1 MRTKTLLIAAAA
13 LAAAVTS
20 SQAQT
25 VYSQNIVG
33 YANLTLSPGNYEL
46 VAPTFDLDGT
56 GTNGTITTV
65 VGTNVATGTSILVF
79 NGSGYDALTW
89 GSLGRGQ
96 PLGWTLNGAYDPT
109 YPINVGQGFWVN
121 DPSDTNLTV
130 SGTVL
135 QGAALT
141 NEFVLG
147 AGNYSLLSS
156 QVPISG
162 GVTSVLKYQPSVGDA
177 ILLYNGSGYDA
188 YSYGS
193 LGRGQPVEWTL
204 NGASNEPNV
213 SVGQGFW
220 LNPSAA
226 NTWVETFTNN

>member
-33 YANLTLSPGNYEL
+33 YANLALSAGNYEL
-46 VAPTFDLDGT
+46 LAPAFDADGT
-56 GTNGTITTV
+56 GTNGTITSV
-65 VGTNVATGTSILVF
+65 VGTNIAVGTSVLVF
-79 NGSGYDALTW
+79 NGTGYDSLTW
-89 GSLGRGQ
+89 GTLGRGQ
-96 PLGWTLNGAYDPT
+96 PLGWTFNGAYDPT
-109 YPINVGQGFWVN
+109 YPINVGEGFWMN

-135 QGAALT
+135 EGAALT
-141 NEFVLG
+141 NEFILS

-156 QVPISG
+156 QVPFSG
-162 GVTSVLKYQPSVGDA
+162 GVTSVMNYQPTVGDS
-177 ILLYNGSGYDA
+177 LLIYNGSGYNA
-188 YSYGS
+188 YTYGS
-193 LGRGQPVEWTL
+193 LGRGQPVEWTF

-220 LNPSAA
+220 LQPAA
-226 NTWVETFTNN
+226 NNTWVETFTNN